1 MLLRDHYYR
10 ELSLNRVWPWR
21 TRETVIKAYFP
32 DGLRCP
38 EILFRHFKDVEADL
52 KKENDPVLVINVR
65 PNGSIK
71 EEEPR

>member
-1 MLLRDHYYR
+1 
-10 ELSLNRVWPWR
+10 
-21 TRETVIKAYFP
+21 VIKAYFP